1 MDYERVLCLCPAG
14 RFFLVGLTLSTWT
27 SVRTFILT
35 ENTNIDLARFDAVI
49 VMDRFVT
56 PALVERFAVELPVI
70 ILAWNGMFEI
80 YRYRDQCRTDVTY
93 MGTDASAKPEMVAAG
108 IPYLPMINAHC
119 RFSEWQDRYYDK
131 AQFTVLGSVS
141 YRLRWLRTR
150 AYSNRGLCVA
160 LSAGAAIVKRPRSV
174 GAIVKS
180 AFMTDKLTWAGNCYY
195 DLESLG
201 LSLEERADIDTSVD
215 AMKRA
220 STPTNRLDAGL
231 SLVEKWRSIAGGLEP
246 ARAHEGIYV
255 ANTLVRWAVLEFLRA
270 VSVTDTWFFGADN
283 VGLGL
288 PYELDVYSLVSNHR
302 VAFVDFGG
310 KTSETTLYPRS
321 LQLLARSCY
330 VIAISALAAD
340 QDQVAETVERIHQA
354 LRDHPSNF
362 FAELEARRAALYASL
377 PADCELG
384 AVQAR
389 VWNDFAAIEAAV

>member
-1 MDYERVLCLCPAG
+1 MDYDRVLCLCPAG

-27 SVRTFILT
+27 SVRTFVLT

-56 PALVERFAVELPVI
+56 PALVERFAVERPVI

-80 YRYRDQCRTDVTY
+80 YRYRDQCWTDVTY
-93 MGTDASAKPEMVAAG
+93 MGTDASATPDLVAAG

-119 RFSEWQDRYYDK
+119 RFAEWQSRYHDK
-131 AQFTVLGSVS
+131 TQFVIEGSAS

-150 AYSNRGLCVA
+150 AYANRSVCVA
-160 LSAGAAIVKRPRSV
+160 LSAGAAIIKRPRSV
-174 GAIVKS
+174 GAILKS

-195 DLESLG
+195 DIESLG
-201 LSLEERADIDTSVD
+201 LSSQERADIETGVD

-220 STPTNRLDAGL
+220 PTPTSRLDAGL
-231 SLVEKWRSIAGGLEP
+231 RLVEKWRSIAAGLEP

-255 ANTLVRWAVLEFLRA
+255 ANTLVRWAVLQFLRA
-270 VSVTDTWFFGADN
+270 VTDSDTWFFGADN

-321 LQLLARSCY
+321 LQLLSRSCY
-330 VIAISALAAD
+330 VIAISALATD
-340 QDQVAETVERIHQA
+340 QDHVATTVDRIHKA
-354 LRDHPSNF
+354 LLDHPGDF
-362 FAELEARRAALYASL
+362 FAEIEARRAALYASL

-384 AVQAR
+384 DVQAR